1 MTSPGLWRVKTLGY
15 KIPAAQVRNLEPK
28 WLQSSIDKIN
38 YLKVNRA
45 RLRKDLRKVYL
56 KINRKVHARFLR
68 KARAR
73 PAQGHARSAQGPRK
87 TRARTAQDPRKTRA
101 RTAQDPRRKT
111 AAEDKTLSR
120 LKHQRLAPSTS
131 SSTLEVGCAQ
141 KVSLRF
147 FLIEIEWCQVMM
159 KIDDEQTCLRSKHT
173 SRSCAKNAYN
183 K

>member
-87 TRARTAQDPRKTRA
+87 TRARTAQDPR
-101 RTAQDPRRKT
+101 RKT